1 MLYVMAC
8 LIDSPD
14 LMRIAKSP
22 ERQTCGKF
30 TFLIMLQHKQQQ
42 QQQQQQQQSQL
53 LPVQSLSLL
62 LAVLLEDFPNRAGCE
77 LEVIYQVKQ
86 ALKND

>member
-1 MLYVMAC
+1 MWKVY
-8 LIDSPD
+8 
-14 LMRIAKSP
+14 
-22 ERQTCGKF
+22 
-30 TFLIMLQHKQQQ
+30 FLIMLQHKQQ

-62 LAVLLEDFPNRAGCE
+62 LTVLLEDFPNRAGCE